1 MSMPDHRSLTRR
13 GFLQVGGLGSFGL
26 SLPGLL
32 QAEGAATAAERGLRA
47 RPKSCIFLFLF
58 GGPSHID
65 LWDMKPD
72 APAEIR
78 GEFKPCATTVPGT
91 WLCEYLPQSAQLAR
105 HYTLLRSLC
114 HNKRNHQTAG
124 SWMLTGVDPK
134 TDNQTLIKLTPDDPP
149 ALGSLAARLAPGSA
163 GVPSAVMMPPV
174 SDSGIVLRGQR
185 GGWLGSARDPLLIN
199 QDPGAADFRLEGI
212 WPRSELSGARLA
224 QRRDLLQTLDR
235 SGARQATGN
244 HSMTQYQQRAFDLL
258 SNGRGQAA
266 FNLSEEPSKVR
277 DRYGRHMFGQSC
289 LLARRLIEAGARL
302 VTVTDMAV
310 GGGNERWDTHAQNF
324 PRLKKIL
331 PPLDQ
336 AYSALLEDLLSR
348 GLLEDTVVYLGGEFG
363 RTPQVASQKTSGAE
377 PGGRDHWPDCF
388 SGLLAG
394 GLTRPG
400 MIYGASDSKGAYPT
414 RDAVPPEDLVATLFA
429 AMGLDPLAVVHTRD
443 GRPMPVSHG
452 KPIGALLA

>member
-1 MSMPDHRSLTRR
+1 MPMPEQRSLTRR
-13 GFLQVGGLGSFGL
+13 GFLQVGGLSSFGL
-26 SLPGLL
+26 SLPQLL
-32 QAEGAATAAERGLRA
+32 YADEGRKAAERGARA

-65 LWDMKPD
+65 MWDMKPD

-78 GEFKPCATTVPGT
+78 GEFKPFATTVPGT
-91 WLCEYLPQSAQLAR
+91 WMCEHLPKMARLAK
-105 HYTLLRSLC
+105 HYTIIRSLC

-134 TDNQTLIKLTPDDPP
+134 TDNQSLIKLSPDDPP
-149 ALGSLAARLAPGSA
+149 ALGSLAAKLAPGSA
-163 GVPSAVMMPPV
+163 GVPSVVMIPQV
-174 SDSGIVLRGQR
+174 SDTGIILRGQR
-185 GGWLGSARDPLLIN
+185 GGWLGSASDPLLIN

-212 WPRSELSGARLA
+212 WPPSELSGSRLA
-224 QRRDLLQTLDR
+224 QRRGLLQALDQG
-235 SGARQATGN
+235 SARQADGN
-244 HSMTQYQQRAFDLL
+244 PSIVQFQQRAFDLL
-258 SNGRGQAA
+258 SNGKAQAA
-266 FNLSEEPSKVR
+266 FNLAEEPAKVR
-277 DRYGRHMFGQSC
+277 DRYGRHLFGQSC

-324 PRLKKIL
+324 PRLKKVL

-336 AYSALLEDLLSR
+336 AYSALLDDLVNR
-348 GLLEDTVVYLGGEFG
+348 GLLGDTVVYLGGEFG
-363 RTPQVASQKTSGAE
+363 RTPLVAKQKTSGAE

-400 MIYGASDSKGAYPT
+400 MIYGASDSKGAYQT
-414 RDAVPPEDLVATLFA
+414 RDAVPPEDLVATLFS
-429 AMGLDPLAVVHTRD
+429 AMGLDPQAVVHTRD
-443 GRPMPVSHG
+443 GRPMPVTHG
-452 KPIGALLA
+452 KPITALLA